1 MAGLGKPRIK
11 KSDGLEI
18 IVQFRSTSDT
28 VAAIDAACGKRG
40 ETRSEWFRRVVED
53 ALKKSRRESPPTE
66 PTTPT

>member
-28 VAAIDAACGKRG
+28 VAAIDAACSKRG

-53 ALKKSRRESPPTE
+53 ALKKSRREAGPPE
-66 PTTPT
+66 PSTVP